1 MHDEREDYQ
10 KFLAIEPEKQER
22 IINAAMKE
30 FLGGFKKASTDV
42 IVRDAGISKGLL
54 FHYFGTK
61 ENLYDFLIDY
71 AIGIVMKEYL
81 DLINMRQKDIFD
93 SIWQMSLLKQDL
105 SQRFPAIFN
114 FLSCV
119 YLDAKACPAKV
130 RLNRFKEMQTKKFA
144 DIYEHC
150 DRSLF
155 RDDVDPQKAI
165 SLIQWALHGWADS
178 KTDLMSP
185 ETVGEEMKE
194 KYDLY
199 LEEMRKYLDIL
210 RKCFY
215 KGG

>member
-1 MHDEREDYQ
+1 MLTEEREEYQ
-10 KFLAIEPEKQER
+10 KFLSLETEKRER

-42 IVRDAGISKGLL
+42 IVREAGISKGLL

-71 AIGIVMKEYL
+71 AIGVVKEEYL
-81 DLINMRQKDIFD
+81 DLLNMRQKDIFE

-105 SQRFPAIFN
+105 SRRLPAIFE

-119 YLDAKACPAKV
+119 YLDAKTCPAKV
-130 RLNRFKEMQTKKFA
+130 RLGMFREMQMKRFA
-144 DIYEHC
+144 EINAHC

-155 RDDVDPQKAI
+155 RDDVDSDKAI
-165 SLIQWALHGWADS
+165 QIVQWALHGWADS
-178 KTDLMSP
+178 KTDDMSP
-185 ETVGEEMKE
+185 ETFGEEISE

-199 LEEMRKYLDIL
+199 LGELKEYLDIF
-210 RKCFY
+210 RRCFY
-215 KGG
+215 K